1 MTKKE
6 CTLEADIFVDL
17 DHGLTPFDIFQ
28 MVTGMYELLKII
40 VTELNRYTSQKGH
53 NFETTEDEMKAS
65 IGINFTMGINKL
77 PSLEDY
83 WSTDKD
89 IENEKIQNDND
100 DSDKIDKSYKIG
112 PVIEHLKKIFAE
124 ILSNSPIQSIDKHM
138 CKFKGKSSMKQ

>member
-6 CTLEADIFVDL
+6 CTLGADIFVDL

-40 VTELNRYTSQKGH
+40 VTEMNRYTSQKGH
-53 NFETTEDEMKAS
+53 NFETTEGEMKTS
-65 IGINFTMGINKL
+65 IGINFTLGINKL

-89 IENEKIQNDND
+89 IENEKIRNDNGN
-100 DSDKIDKSYKIG
+100 KIDKSYKIG
-112 PVIEHLKKIFAE
+112 PVIEHLKKVFAE
-124 ILSNSPIQSIDKHM
+124 ILSNSPFQSIDKHM

>member
-40 VTELNRYTSQKGH
+40 VTEMNRYTSQKGH
-53 NFETTEDEMKAS
+53 NFETTEGEMKTS
-65 IGINFTMGINKL
+65 IGINFTLGINKL

-89 IENEKIQNDND
+89 IENEKIRNDNGN
-100 DSDKIDKSYKIG
+100 KIDKSYKIG
-112 PVIEHLKKIFAE
+112 PVIEHLKKVFAE
-124 ILSNSPIQSIDKHM
+124 ILSNSPFQSIDKHM